1 MNGARIGRGSIV
13 GAGALVLE
21 HFEAPPYSLIVG
33 QPATVKREYTDQS
46 ACLGRAAKTAASYA
60 ARAAAYRRSLREI
73 LDELP
78 EGPDAQWEAAA
89 QHNARLGYP
98 QLLGND
104 ADHHRHR
111 ERPLDEPGALLR
123 DDASDHSASSLPRPE
138 LDRPPRERGERGG
151 GGGGGLGGIA
161 VAAVAGA
168 IASIVLNV
176 LRRR

>member
-73 LDELP
+73 LDE
-78 EGPDAQWEAAA
+78 EGPPDAQWEAAA
-89 QHNARLGYP
+89 QHNVNARLGYP

-104 ADHHRHR
+104 AAHRHR
-111 ERPLDEPGALLR
+111 ERLLDEPGALLS
-123 DDASDHSASSLPRPE
+123 DDASDHSTSSLPRPE
-138 LDRPPRERGERGG
+138 LDQPPAGARERGGRGG
-151 GGGGGLGGIA
+151 GGAGGIA